1 MKKTYLFLT
10 IAFGIMSC
18 VNDDNYDWD
27 IDFADKTATDTLNIG
42 ITYNGTSAS
51 VSGDNAGFVSI
62 NGSDVTV
69 RSNTNKFLMLTLS
82 GTTTDGSLLIFSW
95 KKFGVLLNGVSIT
108 NADGPAINNQCGKS
122 FYVITKEG
130 TTNSLT
136 DGINYADA
144 PITDEGDTIDQKA
157 TLFSEGQI
165 YFGGAGTLNIYS
177 NSRNGIASDDYI
189 IFESGTVN
197 INVLS
202 TGSNGI
208 KVNDGFTITGGTLN
222 IDVKAD
228 GARGIKND
236 SFTTINGGITTIKTS
251 GDCKIETI
259 DGITDTTSC
268 AGIKSDSLLLV
279 TGGTLNITSTG
290 DGGKG
295 INCSMEY
302 QQTGG
307 ILIITTTGTKN
318 LSNPQGLKADGNI
331 TISGGEAYVATT
343 RKAFT
348 TDASFFING
357 GTVMGIGKKASSD
370 NQGSQKSYTEEDE
383 DVDKGATVISN
394 GVTYTVPS
402 FYSCKEAYILTSK
415 KE

>member
-18 VNDDNYDWD
+18 VNDDKYDWD
-27 IDFADKTATDTLNIG
+27 NDFADKTATDTLNIG

-251 GDCKIETI
+251 GDCKIETTN
-259 DGITDTTSC
+259 GITDTTSC
-268 AGIKSDSLLLV
+268 AGIKCDSLFTMTSGSLKLL
-279 TGGTLNITSTG
+279 STG

-295 INCSMEY
+295 LNCS
-302 QQTGG
+302 QD
-307 ILIITTTGTKN
+307 IK
-318 LSNPQGLKADGNI
+318 
-331 TISGGEAYVATT
+331 ISGGFFVAETT
-343 RKAFT
+343 GSNR
-348 TDASFFING
+348 
-357 GTVMGIGKKASSD
+357 IGKPKAVKSD
-370 NQGSQKSYTEEDE
+370 TGIILSGGSFEAKTDKSWACD
-383 DVDKGATVISN
+383 N
-394 GVTYTVPS
+394 GYENDAESESEIAKKRVTIIGEPTT
-402 FYSCKEAYILTSK
+402 KILNK
-415 KE
+415 KEVKVVF

>member
-1 MKKTYLFLT
+1 MKKIFAYIPLFLT
-10 IAFGIMSC
+10 AIAC
-18 VNDDNYDWD
+18 TNDDNYSWD
-27 IDFADKTATDTLNIG
+27 NFVDKTATDTIRINIV
-42 ITYNGTSAS
+42 YNGTS
-51 VSGDNAGFVSI
+51 VNVTGDDYGFVTA
-62 NGSDVTV
+62 NGADVIV
-69 RSNTNKFLMLTLS
+69 KSSTNSFLQLVLS
-82 GTTTDGSLLIFSW
+82 GESNDGSLLIYSW
-95 KKFGVLLNGVSIT
+95 RKNGVLLNGLNLT

-122 FYVITKEG
+122 FYVTSAEG
-130 TTNSLT
+130 TTNTLT
-136 DGINYADA
+136 DGATYSTA
-144 PITDEGDTIDQKA
+144 PINAKGDTIDQKA

-165 YFGGAGTLNIYS
+165 YFNGTGTLNIYG
-177 NSRNGIASDDYI
+177 NAKNGVASDDYVTI
-189 IFESGTVN
+189 LSSTIN
-197 INVLS
+197 IKVDS

-208 KVNDGFTITGGTLN
+208 KTNDGMFIKGGNLN
-222 IDVKAD
+222 IDVTAD

-236 SFTTINGGITTIKTS
+236 ARTEISGGTTTIITR
-251 GDCKIETI
+251 GACKIETI

>member
-1 MKKTYLFLT
+1 MKKIVAFLT
-10 IAFGIMSC
+10 IALAFTAC
-18 VNDDNYDWD
+18 TNDDKYDWD
-27 IDFADKTATDTLNIG
+27 NDFADKTDTDTLNIS
-42 ITYNGTSAS
+42 IAFNGTSTIVTGDDEGFVS
-51 VSGDNAGFVSI
+51 VSGAN
-62 NGSDVTV
+62 VTV
-69 RSNTNKFLMLTLS
+69 KSNTNKFLLLTLS
-82 GTTTDGSLLIFSW
+82 GSTEDGSLLIYSW
-95 KKFGVLLNGVSIT
+95 KKLGLLLNGVNMT
-108 NADGPAINNQCGKS
+108 NPNGPAINNQCGKS
-122 FYVITKEG
+122 FYVITAEG
-130 TTNSLT
+130 STNTLT
-136 DGINYADA
+136 DGTTYAAA
-144 PITDEGDTIDQKA
+144 PLSLSGETIDQKG

-165 YFGGAGTLNIYS
+165 YFKGTGTLNV
-177 NSRNGIASDDYI
+177 NGNAKNGIASDDYI
-189 IFESGTVN
+189 VFESGIVN
-197 INVLS
+197 VNVAS

-208 KVNDGFTITGGTLN
+208 KVNDGFTINGGTLN

-236 SFTTINGGITTIKTS
+236 SFTSINGGTTTINTS
-251 GDCKIETI
+251 GDCLIETI
-259 DGITDTTSC
+259 DGVADTTSC

-318 LSNPQGLKADGNI
+318 QSNPQGLKADGNI

>member
-1 MKKTYLFLT
+1 MKKQLIFIGFL
-10 IAFGIMSC
+10 AALQVSC
-18 VNDDNYDWD
+18 ISDDQYTMDDFKNDISIVYQGNTVTVSGDPKGFVKANGAHV
-27 IDFADKTATDTLNIG
+27 IVEGSNNLNATLNI
-42 ITYNGTSAS
+42 
-51 VSGDNAGFVSI
+51 
-62 NGSDVTV
+62 
-69 RSNTNKFLMLTLS
+69 TLS
-82 GTTTDGSLLIFSW
+82 GATTDGSLLVYNQRAYNI
-95 KKFGVLLNGVSIT
+95 KLNGVSIT
-108 NADGPAINNQCGKS
+108 NPVGPAINNQCGKS
-122 FYVITKEG
+122 LYITSADG
-130 TTNSLT
+130 TTNTLT
-136 DGINYADA
+136 DSSIYASA
-144 PITDEGDTIDQKA
+144 PTNATGTEIDQKG

-165 YFGGAGTLNIYS
+165 YFRGNGTLTING
-177 NSRNGIASDDYI
+177 NAKNGIASDDYI
-189 IFESGTVN
+189 IFEGGT
-197 INVLS
+197 INVNVSS

-208 KVNDGFTITGGTLN
+208 KVNDGFTINGGTLN

-228 GARGIKND
+228 GARGINSD
-236 SFTTINGGITTIKTS
+236 ATTNINGGTTTITTS
-251 GDCKIETI
+251 GNCKIEET
-259 DGITDTTSC
+259 DGAKDTTSC

-307 ILIITTTGTKN
+307 ILIITTTGTKS